1 MMNLHYLNN
10 FESLKDRQDNGEEL
24 DEEQLTKLS
33 RMDEVVKELEEK
45 LDVNLDTSSD
55 EEEEEEEDHDKVPL
69 SKHSKSF
76 MSWQKVWP
84 PPLM

>member
-24 DEEQLTKLS
+24 DEAQLTKLS

-55 EEEEEEEDHDKVPL
+55 EEEEEEEDHDKVPCRNTPKAL
-69 SKHSKSF
+69 CLGEKYG
-76 MSWQKVWP
+76 
-84 PPLM
+84 